1 MLDINELMFACEE
14 SMKEYSKNPQT
25 YIANQRR
32 EKEYKQ
38 IVANTLFPYTMQSE
52 FSPDMQNL
60 TITFIPK
67 DKFI

>member
-14 SMKEYSKNPQT
+14 SMKEYSKNTQT

>member
-14 SMKEYSKNPQT
+14 SMKEYSKNPQA
-25 YIANQRR
+25 YIVNQRR

-38 IVANTLFPYTMQSE
+38 IVANALFPYTMQSE